1 MKKLKNLFE
10 LKNQVWPG
18 DWSLEKQNFWDVRL
32 PGKGLVVSFN
42 PFFMII
48 SIKKTGFESKNEV
61 SFFKDFW
68 KSSFEISYFKEHFL
82 NALAIECTI

>member
-18 DWSLEKQNFWDVRL
+18 DWSLKKQNFWDVRQ
-32 PGKGLVVSFN
+32 PGKGLEVTSN
-42 PFFMII
+42 LFFMII
-48 SIKKTGFESKNEV
+48 SIKKTEFESKHEV

-68 KSSFEISYFKEHFL
+68 KSSFEISCSKEHFL
-82 NALAIECTI
+82 NALPIECTI